1 MKRREFTNFV
11 GFGFLATSLPVAIAA
26 CAPSETAEETV
37 GETTGET
44 TEAPAAEPAAAE
56 IDSSVREDGFAAL
69 GTTTELDSAGFLA
82 SKSFIAGPVIV
93 VRDPA
98 NAESIIALD
107 SMCTHQGCSVEW
119 KDSEFACPC
128 HGSKFT
134 AEGEV
139 AEGPATEPLGSYEAK
154 IDGDLVLIKA
164 A

>member
-26 CAPSETAEETV
+26 CSPSETAEEAV
-37 GETTGET
+37 D
-44 TEAPAAEPAAAE
+44 APAAETAAPAAE
-56 IDSSVREDGFAAL
+56 EVDSSIREDGFAAL

-139 AEGPATEPLGSYEAK
+139 AAGPATEPLGSYEAK
-154 IDGDLVLIKA
+154 IEGDLVLVKA

>member
-11 GFGFLATSLPVAIAA
+11 GLGFLATSLPVAIAA
-26 CAPSETAEETV
+26 CSPSETAEETA
-37 GETTGET
+37 GETAEAPTAE
-44 TEAPAAEPAAAE
+44 EAAAPAAEE
-56 IDSSVREDGFAAL
+56 VDSSIREDGFAAL
-69 GTTTELDSAGFLA
+69 GTVTDLDSAGFLA

-98 NAESIIALD
+98 DAESIVALD

-119 KDSEFACPC
+119 KGSEFACPC

-154 IDGDLVLIKA
+154 IDGDLVLVKA